1 MGAGSNLPTEQT
13 EPLMSA
19 AGVGRWLVSVALA
32 VALVA
37 GIVVSASLP
46 AAASDHAGDAT
57 RIIARKLADGRV
69 EFGLRHTD
77 GSEQLPTP
85 RLFPYRSAIEGRW
98 YQSGPVSIGNADDVR
113 IIARK
118 LADGRI
124 EFALSFFGSPWY
136 PRRPL
141 LPISGLLG
149 SADGYAP
156 QRTARWWRRPPAST
170 PASSGG
176 TAPESAAS
184 RQNPPAAGTCG
195 RGGDGVTLYCT
206 RQAGRATN
214 RQELRPHL
222 NAFVAMLRPHWPWI
236 GVALESTGG
245 WSFGSCGHPQA
256 AGCYFPGQNRIVLA
270 DANLASQPLWA
281 IEETLIH
288 EFAHAYDWAM
298 TPDDEPERQPS
309 VRSMT
314 AYPVEFRHEL
324 FADTLAVNVLGN
336 RSSPVYFQE
345 SRRAFGLAYERWH
358 DAGFTTL
365 DRRSFDA
372 AVDGIP
378 VHPTAQDRRAVWQ
391 AVCGNCGTAV
401 PAVVWTNADGA
412 PEPEQGGRGAGL
424 LVDFPQPP
432 KIVVTISIPCSVRN
446 ATWPERPVT
455 SDCRDD
461 PDTLRS
467 IERKRESMATTI
479 RAWLAVAIFEKVR
492 ACPHRGRLSG
502 LDAYRAANAVS
513 TDVLVGA
520 DGSTLNDAALAA
532 LAARILTTLE
542 PRC

>member
-1 MGAGSNLPTEQT
+1 MAAGSNLRTEQT
-13 EPLMSA
+13 QPLVSA
-19 AGVGRWLVSVALA
+19 GGVGRRLVSVALA
-32 VALVA
+32 VALVV

-57 RIIARKLADGRV
+57 RIIARKLTDGRV

-77 GSEQLPTP
+77 GTEQLPTP

-124 EFALSFFGSPWY
+124 EFALSFFGSTWY
-136 PRRPL
+136 PDARYFP
-141 LPISGLLG
+141 
-149 SADGYAP
+149 Y
-156 QRTARWWRRPPAST
+156 RTARVGRWLRSSAYGEVVASAPAST

-184 RQNPPAAGTCG
+184 RQNPPAAGTCA

-222 NAFVAMLRPHWPWI
+222 NAFVAMLHPHWPWI

-270 DANLASQPLWA
+270 DANLAGQPLWA

-288 EFAHAYDWAM
+288 EFAHAYDWALA
-298 TPDDEPERQPS
+298 PDDEPERQPS

-358 DAGFTTL
+358 GAGFTTL

-372 AVDGIP
+372 AVDRIP
-378 VHPTAQDRRAVWQ
+378 AHPTAQDRRAVWQ
-391 AVCGNCGTAV
+391 AVCGDCGTPV

-424 LVDFPQPP
+424 LIDFPQPP

-455 SDCRDD
+455 PDCRDD

-479 RAWLAVAIFEKVR
+479 RAWLAVAIFEKIR
-492 ACPHRGRLSG
+492 TCPHRGRLSG
-502 LDAYRAANAVS
+502 LDAHRAANAVS

-520 DGSTLNDAALAA
+520 DGSTLNDAELDA
-532 LAARILTTLE
+532 LAARILTSLE

>member
-1 MGAGSNLPTEQT
+1 MGLEHIR
-13 EPLMSA
+13 
-19 AGVGRWLVSVALA
+19 GVTLSDAMGRWLLSLALA
-32 VALVA
+32 AALAA
-37 GIVVSASLP
+37 GILVVASP
-46 AAASDHAGDAT
+46 PVAASDDADDAA

-85 RLFPYRSAIEGRW
+85 RLFPYRRAVEGRW
-98 YQSGPVSIGNADDVR
+98 YRSGPVTIGNTDDVR

-124 EFALSFFGSPWY
+124 EFALSFFGSTWY
-136 PRRPL
+136 PDARFFP
-141 LPISGLLG
+141 
-149 SADGYAP
+149 Y
-156 QRTARWWRRPPAST
+156 RTARVGRWLRSSVYGEVVASAPDTT
-170 PASSGG
+170 PASRSG
-176 TAPESAAS
+176 TAPEPAAS
-184 RQNPPAAGTCG
+184 RQNPPAAGSCA

-206 RQAGRATN
+206 RQAGRTTN
-214 RQELRPHL
+214 RQELRAHL

-256 AGCYFPGQNRIVLA
+256 AGCYFPAQNRILLA
-270 DANLASQPLWA
+270 DANLAGQPLWA

-288 EFAHAYDWAM
+288 ELAHAYDWAM
-298 TPDDEPERQPS
+298 APDDAPERQPS

-324 FADTLAVNVLGN
+324 FADTLAVNVLGI
-336 RSSPVYFQE
+336 RSIPTYYQE

-365 DRRSFDA
+365 DRRSFTA
-372 AVDGIP
+372 AVDRIP
-378 VHPTAQDRRAVWQ
+378 AHPTTQDRRAVWQ
-391 AVCGNCGTAV
+391 AVCGDCGTAV
-401 PAVVWTNADGA
+401 PAVVWTNTDGA
-412 PEPEQGGRGAGL
+412 PERDQGGRGAGL

-432 KIVVTISIPCSVRN
+432 KIVVAISIPCSVRN

-455 SDCRDD
+455 PDCRDD
-461 PDTLRS
+461 PDMLRA
-467 IERKRESMATTI
+467 IEQKRELMASTI
-479 RAWLAVAIFEKVR
+479 RAWLAVAIFEKIR
-492 ACPHRGRLSG
+492 ACEHRGRLGG
-502 LDAYRAANAVS
+502 LDAHRAANAVS

-520 DGSTLNDAALAA
+520 DGSTLSDAELDAH
-532 LAARILTTLE
+532 AARILTSLE